1 MEHYRMAWH
10 FKRLSPNWFNNGF
23 PEICTAVQTVFDF
36 AFHSNMKALK
46 QLAVTREQG
55 KKKKNPKILFRT
67 IIWLYK
73 NYIFGNI
80 CSSRLENLSLT

>member
-1 MEHYRMAWH
+1 
-10 FKRLSPNWFNNGF
+10 
-23 PEICTAVQTVFDF
+23 
-36 AFHSNMKALK
+36 MKALE

-80 CSSRLENLSLT
+80 CSSRQENLSLT